1 MIKGSPCSGLEPLQV
16 RLLQKGEWGGV
27 FPFDGCVFTF
37 FWCLVSIIYGTWY
50 LVLCFWLMV
59 IGKGYVVR
67 ADGGR

>member
-1 MIKGSPCSGLEPLQV
+1 MLGLGAAAGQALA
-16 RLLQKGEWGGV
+16 KGGV
-27 FPFDGCVFTF
+27 GRGLSGNE
-37 FWCLVSIIYGTWY
+37 FWDLVSIIYGTWY